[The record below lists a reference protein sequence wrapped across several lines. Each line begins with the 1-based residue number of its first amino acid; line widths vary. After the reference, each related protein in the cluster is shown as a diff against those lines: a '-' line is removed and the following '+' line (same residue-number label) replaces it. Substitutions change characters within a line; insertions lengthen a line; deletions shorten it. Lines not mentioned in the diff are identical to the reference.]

1 MIFKGMAAAVLGIEN
16 RFLLCAD
23 DGDGGGGAGDG
34 GDKGGGDGDK
44 PAAGLE
50 AGLLANAGKDGD
62 KGGNGKDKDQGPT
75 KTVEFKG
82 AKIEVPEAFI
92 DKDTGDINVG
102 AAVKAA
108 GDLRISNQKLGE
120 DLKTLQ
126 ESKGVE
132 AAPKEAADYLTDD
145 MVKDDKI
152 ILPEGNQRL
161 NDIPLDDPGL
171 TGFMKIAQEHKLS
184 PKQFSGVLNDVMK
197 MADGMMPEP
206 FNEEAEKDKLGKD
219 GGKLITGMRTRL
231 DALLKEGT
239 LSDAEYGWAMQ
250 FGAYAVGVSA
260 LNKIFVASGAQPVI
274 PTGGGSGVGGE
285 LPSVAEWYKAIKDPR
300 EDPEGYAVWQKQGE
314 ELFGTGT
321 ELGGT
326 ARAGMGLP
334 ASHGASAASL
344 KALADERAAKG
355 KGS

>member
-1 MIFKGMAAAVLGIEN
+1 M
-16 RFLLCAD
+16 
-23 DGDGGGGAGDG
+23 
-34 GDKGGGDGDK
+34 
-44 PAAGLE
+44 
-50 AGLLANAGKDGD
+50 
-62 KGGNGKDKDQGPT
+62 
-75 KTVEFKG
+75 
-82 AKIEVPEAFI
+82 
-92 DKDTGDINVG
+92 
-102 AAVKAA
+102 VKAA
-108 GDLRISNQKLGE
+108 GDLRTSNQKLGE

-132 AAPKEAADYLTDD
+132 GAPEKVADYLTDD
-145 MVKDDKI
+145 IVKDDKI

-206 FNEEAEKDKLGKD
+206 FNEEAEKDKLGDD

-231 DALLKEGT
+231 DALLKDGT
-239 LSDAEYGWAMQ
+239 LSDAEYGWAMN

-274 PTGGGSGVGGE
+274 PLGGPSVGGE
-285 LPSVAEWYKAIKDPR
+285 LPSVAEWYANIKDPR
-300 EDPEGYAVWQKQGE
+300 TDPEGYAIWNAQGK

-321 ELGGT
+321 DLGGSP
-326 ARAGMGLP
+326 RGGMGLP
-334 ASHGASAASL
+334 ASHGASAASI
-344 KALADERAAKG
+344 KALADAKAAKG
-355 KGS
+355 KGAA